1 MKKLSNIKPE
11 LKKTVAYKKKRV
23 WLKIILDH
31 TKITF
36 IECQGI
42 KMSDKDFSLR
52 WVFDFS
58 ENREIIRLE
67 SEPWVSRQNGLTWHV
82 WEYHIYFSVWQIFN
96 NSLWRYSIFLDSI
109 KLLFLGCIWKF
120 RLWNKLIVLIV
131 VVVQLSK
138 ASSTV
143 IVISLTVCPCN
154 LRIDS
159 KKLCCHDPRSL

>member
-1 MKKLSNIKPE
+1 M
-11 LKKTVAYKKKRV
+11 
-23 WLKIILDH
+23 DH

-52 WVFDFS
+52 WGFDSS
-58 ENREIIRLE
+58 ENREIMRLE
-67 SEPWVSRQNGLTWHV
+67 SEAWVSRQNRLTWHV
-82 WEYHIYFSVWQIFN
+82 WEYHIYFSVWGIFN
-96 NSLWRYSIFLDSI
+96 NSLWRYSIFVDSI
-109 KLLFLGCIWKF
+109 KLLFLGYIRKF

-131 VVVQLSK
+131 VVVQLSR

-143 IVISLTVCPCN
+143 IAISLTVCPCN

-159 KKLCCHDPRSL
+159 KMLCCHDPRGL